1 MTHNGSSTVLFVAGE
16 TERADAAAA
25 ALDASGFEAVVG
37 RSLDDARSALAERA
51 VDCVV
56 SGHASPSHDGLPVL
70 DAVRGV
76 DPTLPVVLYP
86 ASGSESLAGEAVRRD
101 VSDYVTGDGADGN
114 HAELVRRV
122 GKVVG
127 SDAPD
132 TVRGAELRELR
143 QFKEAVFE
151 SDLWVNVLDPEGNVV
166 EMNETAADIL
176 GYPTDEIVGND
187 AVWEW
192 LYPDEDYRAEMR
204 AVTEEVLNGERR
216 LEGFETTIRTR
227 SGERRVISWF
237 SYGLTDDDGE
247 ISGSIAIGRDVTERR
262 ERERALEREL
272 ERREAAETRYR
283 SLFENNPC
291 AIWEEDLSAA
301 KPRGDSLAESVDD
314 VAAYLRDNPDELE
327 RLMSHVEIRDVNENA
342 VDYYGAD
349 SKAELMANLDA
360 VMPEESNAALAG
372 VWASVA
378 AGDTRYRAETVSRT
392 LDGERRDEILD
403 VYVPEAYADDYSRV
417 YVVGTDIT
425 ERRERERQ
433 LEELTA
439 RLELALAE
447 TDTGV
452 WEWFVESDELR
463 LDETCERLLGVGD
476 DVPTTFEAFLDRVHD
491 DDVAAVRD
499 CLGDDPEPGE
509 EYRTD
514 FRADSACGDRR
525 WIRARGVVKEG
536 DPLRMLGI
544 QTDITQQKRHER
556 RLKGQRD
563 DLDLLNQMLRH
574 DIRNDLHVV
583 SAAATLL
590 AELVDGDEAREYVET
605 ILETVDSAV
614 ELTET
619 AGEIAD
625 VTLTADD
632 EHVRVD
638 LRETLLGELDEV
650 RAAYPD
656 AVVSVEGDLPETT
669 VLATDMLGSVFRNL
683 LTNAIKHNDRS
694 VPEVTV
700 SAVERDGTVTARV
713 ADNGPGVPD
722 PRKEALFARGETGTG
737 GGGSGIGL
745 YLVRTLV
752 DTYGGDVWM
761 EDNDPEGT
769 VVVVSLPSADG

>member
-1 MTHNGSSTVLFVAGE
+1 MTRNGTSTVLFVAGAA
-16 TERADAAAA
+16 ERADAIAA
-25 ALDASGFEAVVG
+25 ALEASGFEAVVV
-37 RSLDDARSALAERA
+37 RSPDEARATLADRA

-70 DAVRGV
+70 DAVREA

-86 ASGSESLAGEAVRRD
+86 ASGSESLAVEAVRRD
-101 VSDYVTGDGADGN
+101 VSDYVTGDGSDGD
-114 HAELVRRV
+114 HAELVRRI
-122 GKVVG
+122 GKAVG

-176 GYPTDEIVGND
+176 GYPTDRVVGHD

-192 LYPDEDYRAEMR
+192 LYPDENYRAEMR
-204 AVTEEVLNGERR
+204 AIAEDVLNGERR

-227 SGERRVISWF
+227 SGEQRVISWY
-237 SYGLTDDDGE
+237 SYGLTDRDGE
-247 ISGSIAIGRDVTERR
+247 ITGSIALGRDVTERT

-301 KPRGDSLAESVDD
+301 KPHADSLAESVDD

-425 ERRERERQ
+425 ERRDRERR
-433 LEELTA
+433 LEELAA

-452 WEWFVESDELR
+452 WEWLVESDELR
-463 LDETCERLLGVGD
+463 LDETCERLLGVDGD
-476 DVPTTFEAFLDRVHD
+476 APATFEAFLDRVHD
-491 DDVAAVRD
+491 DDVAAVRA
-499 CLGDDPEPGE
+499 CLDDPELGE

-514 FRADSACGDRR
+514 FRVDPACGDRR
-525 WIRARGVVKEG
+525 WIRARGVVEEG

-544 QTDITQQKRHER
+544 QTDITRQKRHER
-556 RLKGQRD
+556 RLTRQRD

-574 DIRNDLHVV
+574 DIRNDLQVV

-590 AELVDGDEAREYVET
+590 AELVDGDEAHEYVET
-605 ILETVDSAV
+605 IL
-614 ELTET
+614 
-619 AGEIAD
+619 
-625 VTLTADD
+625 
-632 EHVRVD
+632 
-638 LRETLLGELDEV
+638 DEV
-650 RAAYPD
+650 DEIRAAYPD

-683 LTNAIKHNDRS
+683 LTNAIQHNDRA

-700 SAVERDGTVTARV
+700 STVERDGTVTARI

-722 PRKEALFARGETGTG
+722 PRKEALFARGETGPG
-737 GGGSGIGL
+737 SGGSGIGL

-769 VVVVSLPSADG
+769 VVVVSLPTADG